1 MKMVERIKKG
11 TIKKNEGRQIGLVK
25 RISMYRIFICACK

>member
-1 MKMVERIKKG
+1 MKMVETIKKG
-11 TIKKNEGRQIGLVK
+11 TINNEGRQIGLVK